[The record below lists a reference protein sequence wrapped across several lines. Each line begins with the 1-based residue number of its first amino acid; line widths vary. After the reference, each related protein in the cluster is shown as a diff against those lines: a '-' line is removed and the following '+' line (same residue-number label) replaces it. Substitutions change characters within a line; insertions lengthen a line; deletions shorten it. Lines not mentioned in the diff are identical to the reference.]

1 MMKGAGFS
9 IVIVDDEPLAREGIR
24 MLLQDDPEIADI
36 HECPDGRS
44 AAQLIETQRPDLV
57 FLDVQMPEV
66 SGLDVIRA
74 IGPEHMPAT
83 VFVTAFDKYAVEAFE
98 VHALDYLLKPY
109 TRRRFATVLQR
120 AKERVRDRA
129 NRDAVPSVVEALRRA
144 TGTAYLKRIAFKARG
159 RTSFLCTSQVDW
171 FGAEGNYI
179 RVHWGQSSAL
189 IPATMQDLEQRLDPE
204 MFIRIHRCRIVNVNR
219 IKEVQS
225 LLGSIYEIVLQN
237 DVSLASGPAFRKN
250 LETLLRNNI

>member
-1 MMKGAGFS
+1 MKAAGFS
-9 IVIVDDEPLAREGIR
+9 VIIVDDEPLAREGIR
-24 MLLQDDPEIADI
+24 MLLQGDPEIADI

-44 AAQLIETQRPDLV
+44 ATQLIETQRPDLV

-66 SGLDVIRA
+66 SGFDVIRA

-83 VFVTAFDKYAVEAFE
+83 VLVTAFDKYAVEAFE

-109 TRRRFATVLQR
+109 TRRRFATVLHR
-120 AKERVRDRA
+120 AKEHVRDRA
-129 NRDAVPSVVEALRRA
+129 NRDAMPGVVEALRRS

-159 RTSFLCTSQVDW
+159 RTSFLCLNQVDW
-171 FGAEGNYI
+171 FGTEGNYI

-189 IPATMQDLEQRLDPE
+189 ISATMQDLEQRLDPE
-204 MFIRIHRCRIVNVNR
+204 MFIRIHRCRIVNVSR

-225 LLGSIYEIVLQN
+225 LLGSVYEIVLQN

-250 LETLLRNNI
+250 IETLLRNNI

>member
-1 MMKGAGFS
+1 MTKAAGFS
-9 IVIVDDEPLAREGIR
+9 VIIVDDEPLAREGIH
-24 MLLQDDPEIADI
+24 MLLQRDPEIGDI
-36 HECPDGRS
+36 HECPDGQS
-44 AAQLIETQRPDLV
+44 ATELIETQRPDLV
-57 FLDVQMPEV
+57 FLDVQMPAV
-66 SGLDVIRA
+66 SGFDVIHA

-120 AKERVRDRA
+120 AKEHVRERA
-129 NRDAVPSVVEALRRA
+129 NRDAMPSIVEALRRA
-144 TGTAYLKRIAFKARG
+144 TRTAYLKRIAFKSRG
-159 RTSFLCTSQVDW
+159 RTSFLCISQVDW
-171 FGAEGNYI
+171 VGAEGNYV

-204 MFIRIHRCRIVNVNR
+204 MFIRIHRCRIVNVRR

-225 LLGSIYEIVLQN
+225 LLGGEYEIVLQN
-237 DVSLASGPAFRKN
+237 DVSLASGPAFHKN
-250 LETLLRNNI
+250 IDALLRNNI